1 MYSSINNYEAVSI
14 TTFHYEQKSAEM
26 LLLTQHPHA
35 IVIELHKK
43 SAGDVAYYFESGHL
57 EIPIK

>member
-43 SAGDVAYYFESGHL
+43 SAGDVVYISS
-57 EIPIK
+57 